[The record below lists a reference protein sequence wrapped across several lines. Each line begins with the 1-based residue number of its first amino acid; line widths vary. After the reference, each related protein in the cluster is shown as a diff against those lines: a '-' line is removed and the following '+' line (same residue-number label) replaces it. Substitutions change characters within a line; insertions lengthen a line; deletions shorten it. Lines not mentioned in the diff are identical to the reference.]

1 MRWLHPT
8 NFIIELKNEIYMP
21 GIHLSKLEQQ
31 LQKAWNAE
39 KFGDS
44 PLLKSIEINAN
55 GGAGLRG
62 IKSLRVDFDYPVTF
76 FTGQNGAGKSTLLAL
91 AALAYHG
98 VPGHMAS
105 LEKNLTAHED
115 GDFTYFTFRNFFHRG
130 PGDAAVKDVALT
142 WRYDENTPEVSLI
155 KKTDK
160 WMRYER
166 RPKRAVEFLGI
177 SRAVPAIELSY
188 LRSNFNAD
196 IAGISPAP
204 LTVETRRV
212 VEKILGRQYPK
223 VEEIN
228 HKKFKIRRTSES
240 GYTSFNMGAGE
251 DSLIALLAQLSQLP
265 KGSLV
270 VIDEVETA
278 LHPAAQRKLVEA
290 LLQLS
295 WERKL
300 QIIGSTHSHHIIDN
314 LPRVARKLIVRE
326 QETHRIVVSPT
337 TMLALSEISEQ
348 QNKELLIICED
359 LFAASLITTALSAQV
374 RKRVD
379 IQACG
384 ANSELARYARSHLR
398 IASKARCLI
407 VWDGDVSIQEAKE
420 YLITA
425 KAQIPDFNSIDKR
438 LTWRCLPSG
447 KSPEK
452 WALEVCRT
460 KGLEDVVR
468 EFGLNSEGQAID
480 ILDSCGLDD
489 VHDIPYDL
497 AQATGLKE
505 DDAAQRLVRCSVALA
520 KDQLQPLIDQI
531 QQELK

>member
-1 MRWLHPT
+1 
-8 NFIIELKNEIYMP
+8 MP
-21 GIHLSKLEQQ
+21 GIHLSKIEQQ

-39 KFGDS
+39 KFGDA

-98 VPGHMAS
+98 VPGHTAS
-105 LEKNLTAHED
+105 LEKNLTEHED

-142 WRYDENTPEVSLI
+142 WRYNETTPEVSLI

-177 SRAVPAIELSY
+177 SRAVPPIELSY

-204 LTVETRRV
+204 LTAEARRV
-212 VEKILGRQYPK
+212 VERILGRHYPK

-228 HKKFKIRRTSES
+228 RKKFKIRRTSES

-270 VIDEVETA
+270 VIDEIETA

-314 LPRVARKLIVRE
+314 LPRIARKLIVRE
-326 QETHRIVVSPT
+326 QETHRIVSSPT
-337 TMLALSEISEQ
+337 TMLALSEISDQ
-348 QNKELLIICED
+348 QNKELLVICED
-359 LFAASLITTALSAQV
+359 PFAAGILKTALSAHL

-384 ANSELARYARSHLR
+384 AKSELARYARSHLR
-398 IASKARCLI
+398 VAPKARCLI
-407 VWDGDVSIQEAKE
+407 VWDGDVPHKEAE
-420 YLITA
+420 GYLNSA
-425 KAQIPDFNSIDKR
+425 KAQIPDADIGIDTR
-438 LTWRCLPSG
+438 LSWTCLPG
-447 KSPEK
+447 TVSPEQ
-452 WALEVCRT
+452 WALDIAQT
-460 KGLEDVVR
+460 YGLAHVIS
-468 EFGLNSEGQAID
+468 EFGLESTDHALTVLAQ
-480 ILDSCGLDD
+480 CGVDD
-489 VHDIPYDL
+489 VHDIPYEL
-497 AQATGLKE
+497 AQATGLRE
-505 DDAAQRLVRCSVALA
+505 EDAAQGLVRCAVTAA
-520 KDQLQPLIDQI
+520 RVQLQPVVDLI
-531 QQELK
+531 QQKLA